1 MWRNIAIVVLIGI
14 SLSIGIIA
22 FKNSQQY
29 RDLEN
34 AYTTEQQNAI
44 RQRFV
49 NDSLQASFVKTQV
62 VSQET
67 AKIVFKAELD
77 EFKAQTGKSINN
89 LQSLLKT
96 QIKGQNNYY
105 FNNIDTAYCDS
116 LNLSYKDKFS
126 EIDIQVKDGVAV
138 VNTKTYTSLTKY
150 TYKARRKE
158 PWYKPWKWGTDLRT
172 EIKSDNPKDSIVNI
186 KEIIIE

>member
-1 MWRNIAIVVLIGI
+1 MWRNIAILVLLII

-34 AYTTEQQNAI
+34 AYTTEQQNVI
-44 RQRFV
+44 RERFV
-49 NDSLQASFVKTQV
+49 NDSLKASFVKTQV
-62 VSQET
+62 VSKET
-67 AKIVFKAELD
+67 AGIIFKDELD

-150 TYKARRKE
+150 TYKVRKHE
-158 PWYKPWKWGTDLRT
+158 SWYKPWKWGRELRS
-172 EIKSDNPKDSIVNI
+172 EIKSDNPKDSIINI

>member
-1 MWRNIAIVVLIGI
+1 MWRNIAILVLLII

-34 AYTTEQQNAI
+34 AYTTEQQNVI
-44 RQRFV
+44 RERFV
-49 NDSLQASFVKTQV
+49 NDSLKASFVKTQV
-62 VSQET
+62 VSKET
-67 AKIVFKAELD
+67 AGIIFKDELD

-126 EIDIQVKDGVAV
+126 EIDITVKDGVAV

-150 TYKARRKE
+150 TYKVRKHE
-158 PWYKPWKWGTDLRT
+158 SWYKPWKWGRELRS
-172 EIKSDNPKDSIVNI
+172 EIKSDNPKDSIINI

>member
-1 MWRNIAIVVLIGI
+1 MWRNIAILVLLII

-34 AYTTEQQNAI
+34 AYTTEQQNVI
-44 RQRFV
+44 RERFV
-49 NDSLQASFVKTQV
+49 NDSLKASFVKTQV
-62 VSQET
+62 VSKET
-67 AKIVFKAELD
+67 AGIIFKDELD

-150 TYKARRKE
+150 TYKVRKHE
-158 PWYKPWKWGTDLRT
+158 SWYKPWKWGKELRT
-172 EIKSDNPKDSIVNI
+172 EIKSDNPKDSIINI

>member
-1 MWRNIAIVVLIGI
+1 MWRNIAILVLLII

-34 AYTTEQQNAI
+34 AYTTEQQNVI
-44 RQRFV
+44 RERFV
-49 NDSLQASFVKTQV
+49 NDSLKASFVKTQV
-62 VSQET
+62 VSKET
-67 AKIVFKAELD
+67 AGIIFKDELD

-126 EIDIQVKDGVAV
+126 EIDITVKDGVAV

-150 TYKARRKE
+150 TYKVRKHE
-158 PWYKPWKWGTDLRT
+158 SWYKPWKWGKELRT
-172 EIKSDNPKDSIVNI
+172 EIKSDNPKDSIINI

>member
-1 MWRNIAIVVLIGI
+1 MWRNIAILVLLIT

-29 RDLEN
+29 RDLEK
-34 AYTTEQQNAI
+34 AYTTEQQNVI
-44 RQRFV
+44 RERFV

-62 VSQET
+62 VSKET
-67 AKIVFKAELD
+67 AGIIFKDELD

-126 EIDIQVKDGVAV
+126 EINITVKDGVAV

-150 TYKARRKE
+150 TYKVRKHE
-158 PWYKPWKWGTDLRT
+158 SWYKPWKWGKELRT
-172 EIKSDNPKDSIVNI
+172 EIKSDNPKDSIINI